1 MLLCHLFS
9 KCYQWQET
17 LTLNCKK
24 AFSKINRFRLYLPL
38 RAASEPKTDK
48 RVQSSY
54 FVGKTMCSQYVRIN
68 LEHSVGHYVR
78 ITSHKN
84 CQGHKTAHFTYFLFY
99 RNCAMENVCLFGAV
113 TQIVTGI
120 PLGLKLIFC
129 DKSQLSSLV
138 FLVQLLTMVSSKPV
152 QKRFLFVDDRLLVTP
167 KFRSRFE

>member
-152 QKRFLFVDDRLLVTP
+152 QKRF
-167 KFRSRFE
+167 